1 MKVAKRIVL
10 SIFALF
16 FALTFPLSSINT
28 VNAQT
33 DLVTTFIYNSSFEQS
48 TPNDF
53 FGNNEPSYW
62 TIKKDDDSNSAYLNV
77 ESNSGAYDGKSQLNI
92 TSKGTHVLTTNEF
105 STVSA
110 GETYRVGVKF
120 KTKNAQATCKV
131 SITAYK
137 GSSLYATYDGA
148 EFKSTVLSEWTDA
161 FVDFTADSGVNKIKV
176 AITAYMPDS
185 NFALDFVYSYKLKIF
200 TDTGASLRL
209 SETQPGLRFS
219 GKVEKSFYDS
229 CVQNYTDVRVG
240 MIIIPKDYLLEINE
254 VTFKS
259 TENKTV
265 LNIVASK
272 WNNDNTCETD
282 GYYGF
287 NCAIVDIKESNITR
301 EFCARAYLTYTDNGT
316 VKYVYSDFVIENH
329 VRSISNVALVVM
341 EEIDFYDTWEQDII
355 KAYANGIKPTI
366 IN

>member
-48 TPNDF
+48 TFDDFSWVNTPN
-53 FGNNEPSYW
+53 NWSINTKPM
-62 TIKKDDDSNSAYLNV
+62 YLNV
-77 ESNSGAYDGKSQLNI
+77 ESNNGAYDGKSQLNI
-92 TSKGTHVLTTNEF
+92 TSKGTHVLTNNEF

-131 SITAYK
+131 SVKAYK

-185 NFALDFVYSYKLKIF
+185 NFALDFVYAYKLKIF
-200 TDTGASLRL
+200 TR
-209 SETQPGLRFS
+209 
-219 GKVEKSFYDS
+219 KS
-229 CVQNYTDVRVG
+229 
-240 MIIIPKDYLLEINE
+240 
-254 VTFKS
+254 
-259 TENKTV
+259 
-265 LNIVASK
+265 IVA
-272 WNNDNTCETD
+272 
-282 GYYGF
+282 
-287 NCAIVDIKESNITR
+287 IR
-301 EFCARAYLTYTDNGT
+301 
-316 VKYVYSDFVIENH
+316 
-329 VRSISNVALVVM
+329 
-341 EEIDFYDTWEQDII
+341 
-355 KAYANGIKPTI
+355 
-366 IN
+366 